1 MDNINLIV
9 AEDKLFS
16 TECED
21 DQDFVNLKFRG
32 AMRRF
37 IEVINDLEVRID
49 KLETAR
55 KNDISVAR
63 RIDSLSFLIPDE

>member
-1 MDNINLIV
+1 MNLIV

-32 AMRRF
+32 VIRRL
-37 IEVINDLEVRID
+37 IGVINDLELRID
-49 KLETAR
+49 KLEELR
-55 KNDISVAR
+55 KNDVSIAR
-63 RIDSLSFLIPDE
+63 KLDSIRFTEE